1 MMSNYTSNKPTTATA
16 DPKWAHFVVEKTH
29 RASFSIPADQDHG
42 EVSIDSNGHI
52 DISTVDFPV
61 VVHQNINGNGDD
73 DANVDMFDDP
83 SPDVTDADC
92 DRAYANDKATVLS
105 WVLAEMKEIEA
116 EIEAQDEV
124 GEPRAMSGELTC
136 TVCDKAIVCDS
147 AEHDQSILVNCGDE
161 IICPD
166 CPRKCKAECGECVV
180 CEETGD
186 PSESESEEELEGD
199 WCYGATDPR
208 TVITYTMA
216 GGGAHWWKYEVHF
229 DVDVQKEVYVNNT
242 NGRHRK
248 RGEKLFFHKD
258 QTDQLR
264 LEHNDFDLEN
274 EDWVELML

>member
-61 VVHQNINGNGDD
+61 VVHQNINGDGDD
-73 DANVDMFDDP
+73 DANVDVFEGF
-83 SPDVTDADC
+83 SSVTDADC
-92 DRAYANDKATVLS
+92 DRAYAKDKATVLS

-147 AEHDQSILVNCGDE
+147 AEHDQSILVNCGDD
-161 IICPD
+161 IICPN
-166 CPRKCKAECGECVV
+166 CPHKCKTKCMQCVV
-180 CEETGD
+180 CDGD
-186 PSESESEEELEGD
+186 WSESDE
-199 WCYGATDPR
+199 
-208 TVITYTMA
+208 
-216 GGGAHWWKYEVHF
+216 
-229 DVDVQKEVYVNNT
+229 
-242 NGRHRK
+242 
-248 RGEKLFFHKD
+248 
-258 QTDQLR
+258 
-264 LEHNDFDLEN
+264 
-274 EDWVELML
+274 